1 LLDRDAAAWH
11 EDACCQTPSYPQLQI
26 CAGRVPV
33 SGLPEQRWPVVTAE
47 RKRRPP
53 YPAGTKAA
61 VVARDTPLGCELA
74 DCFFCRAGVES
85 ADLVLHHELA

>member
-1 LLDRDAAAWH
+1 
-11 EDACCQTPSYPQLQI
+11 
-26 CAGRVPV
+26 
-33 SGLPEQRWPVVTAE
+33 VTAE